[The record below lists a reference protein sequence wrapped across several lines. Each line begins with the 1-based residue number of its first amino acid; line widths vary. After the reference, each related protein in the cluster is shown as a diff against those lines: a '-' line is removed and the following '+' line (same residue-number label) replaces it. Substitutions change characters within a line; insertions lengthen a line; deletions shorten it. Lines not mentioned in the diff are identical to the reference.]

1 MNKIVIQGALQS
13 EIDYLLKIFDVLKKV
28 NYCNYTFYECNYKGF
43 MIIISKTKIGEIS
56 SAIATTLAIQKYQ
69 PEFIINQGTAGALVD
84 WLNKGDIVVGN
95 KIYYLSLFSMEEN
108 KEIDPINP
116 WKNTEY
122 KTIDNDTISYLA
134 DKKLVSWIKSLNLL
148 NKYNLYFDCIG
159 SGDLWTKDKNTINN
173 YNKKYKVVCEAME
186 CSGAY
191 LAANSQN
198 IPIVSIRVISNN
210 ELKNQKYDEN
220 MSIVSQKL
228 VIDILDEYIKVG
240 GKNERN

>member
-95 KIYYLSLFSMEEN
+95 KIYYL
-108 KEIDPINP
+108 P
-116 WKNTEY
+116 
-122 KTIDNDTISYLA
+122 
-134 DKKLVSWIKSLNLL
+134 
-148 NKYNLYFDCIG
+148 
-159 SGDLWTKDKNTINN
+159 
-173 YNKKYKVVCEAME
+173 
-186 CSGAY
+186 
-191 LAANSQN
+191 
-198 IPIVSIRVISNN
+198 
-210 ELKNQKYDEN
+210 
-220 MSIVSQKL
+220 
-228 VIDILDEYIKVG
+228 VG
-240 GKNERN
+240 GGGGSPPRFSAVGAGITGRKYFSFPPIT

>member
-28 NYCNYTFYECNYKGF
+28 NYCNYTFYECNYKGL
-43 MIIISKTKIGEIS
+43 MVIISKTKIGEIS

-116 WKNTEY
+116 WKNT
-122 KTIDNDTISYLA
+122 
-134 DKKLVSWIKSLNLL
+134 
-148 NKYNLYFDCIG
+148 
-159 SGDLWTKDKNTINN
+159 
-173 YNKKYKVVCEAME
+173 
-186 CSGAY
+186 
-191 LAANSQN
+191 
-198 IPIVSIRVISNN
+198 
-210 ELKNQKYDEN
+210 
-220 MSIVSQKL
+220 
-228 VIDILDEYIKVG
+228 
-240 GKNERN
+240 

>member
-1 MNKIVIQGALQS
+1 
-13 EIDYLLKIFDVLKKV
+13 
-28 NYCNYTFYECNYKGF
+28 
-43 MIIISKTKIGEIS
+43 
-56 SAIATTLAIQKYQ
+56 
-69 PEFIINQGTAGALVD
+69 
-84 WLNKGDIVVGN
+84 
-95 KIYYLSLFSMEEN
+95 
-108 KEIDPINP
+108 
-116 WKNTEY
+116 
-122 KTIDNDTISYLA
+122 
-134 DKKLVSWIKSLNLL
+134 
-148 NKYNLYFDCIG
+148 
-159 SGDLWTKDKNTINN
+159 
-173 YNKKYKVVCEAME
+173 ME